1 MRRAVFSSCKR
12 YRYLLAIVWDDRLP
26 TATIIMTNP
35 STATDT
41 EDDNTSS
48 TCINQCR
55 HLGYGS
61 ITLVNVC
68 AYISTD
74 PKVLFAVEDPVG
86 PENYAYL
93 HDAISSADTIICAW
107 GNIHKKL
114 YSPVMAMLQ
123 GYSTMCF
130 DVTKRGLPHHPLHRR
145 RCDELSPYSYAIM
158 VARRLSELDRK
169 MAAQEERLRVLE
181 LKIGEE
187 IF

>member
-1 MRRAVFSSCKR
+1 MRTAVFSPCKR
-12 YRYLLAIVWDDRLP
+12 YRYTITIGWDDRLP
-26 TATIIMTNP
+26 RATIIMTNP

-74 PKVLFAVEDPVG
+74 PKALLAVADPVG

-93 HDAISSADTIICAW
+93 HGAIVSSDTIICAW
-107 GNIHKKL
+107 GNISKKW

-130 DVTKRGLPHHPLHRR
+130 DITKKGMPHHPLHRR

-158 VARRLSELDRK
+158 IARRLSELERK
-169 MAAQEERLRVLE
+169 MAAQEERVASIEGKVR
-181 LKIGEE
+181 I
-187 IF
+187 

>member
-1 MRRAVFSSCKR
+1 MRTAIFSPCKK
-12 YRYLLAIVWDDRLP
+12 YRYTITIVWDGRLP
-26 TATIIMTNP
+26 RATIIMTNP
-35 STATDT
+35 STATET
-41 EDDNTSS
+41 EDDNTTS

-68 AYISTD
+68 AYISTN
-74 PKVLFAVEDPVG
+74 PKVLLTVEDPVG

-93 HDAISSADTIICAW
+93 RDALSWADTIVCAW

-130 DVTKRGLPHHPLHRR
+130 DITKKGMPHHPLHRR
-145 RCDELSPYSYAIM
+145 RCDELTPYSYAIM
-158 VARRLSELDRK
+158 VARRLSELERK
-169 MAAQEERLRVLE
+169 MVVQEERISTMEGKVL
-181 LKIGEE
+181 
-187 IF
+187 